1 MGKMVN
7 FKSNNK
13 WEKTRKYLQ
22 NNTKLAMDSLLNK
35 YGQLGV
41 IALQQATPKDTGLT
55 ANSWYYEIDHPS
67 DGVTT
72 LTWCNSNMA
81 KDAIPI
87 ALLLQYGHATRNG
100 GYVQGVDYINPAL
113 KSVFDSMAESLLKE
127 VIKN

>member
-1 MGKMVN
+1 MKVN

-13 WEKTRKYLQ
+13 WEKTRKYLER
-22 NNTKLAMDSLLNK
+22 NTHIAMDELLNH

-41 IALQQATPKDTGLT
+41 VALQQATPKDTGLT
-55 ANSWYYEIDHPS
+55 ANSWYYEIEHPS

-87 ALLLQYGHATRNG
+87 ALLLQYGHATGNG
-100 GYVQGVDYINPAL
+100 GYVKGIDYINPAL
-113 KSVFDSMAESLLKE
+113 QPVFEDMAQSLLKE
-127 VIKN
+127 VMKN